1 MPDDPVNVIQTT
13 NNIHKAM
20 QGPSIELYYEVP
32 VRACLQSLFPQ
43 MFSFNQQTVQNM
55 DNVHALLEDDEDCK
69 NKEPFQ
75 GKWQRVLQVGD

>member
-1 MPDDPVNVIQTT
+1 MIQIT
-13 NNIHKAM
+13 NNIQLSQKVV
-20 QGPSIELYYEVP
+20 QVPSMELNQEVF
-32 VRACLQSLFPQ
+32 VQATLQAHISIPQ

-55 DNVHALLEDDEDCK
+55 DNVHAFLEDDEDCK

>member
-43 MFSFNQQTVQNM
+43 MFSFNQQT
-55 DNVHALLEDDEDCK
+55 
-69 NKEPFQ
+69 FQ
-75 GKWQRVLQVGD
+75 LSSRYGQLSDTHIR